1 MEDPSLFYTFQV
13 DAEGHMTNFFWRD
26 SRSKIDYDYF
36 GDVLILD
43 TTFKTDGYNMI
54 CAPFLGLNHHQ
65 QVVLFGCAFLL
76 DVSVESYTWLLGTF
90 IEAMGR
96 SLPKTIFIVEYY
108 GACP

>member
-1 MEDPSLFYTFQV
+1 
-13 DAEGHMTNFFWRD
+13 MTNFLWRD
-26 SRSKIDYDYF
+26 SKSKNDYDYF

-90 IEAMGR
+90 IETMGR
-96 SLPKTIFIVEYY
+96 NLPKSIFIVEYY

>member
-1 MEDPSLFYTFQV
+1 
-13 DAEGHMTNFFWRD
+13 
-26 SRSKIDYDYF
+26 
-36 GDVLILD
+36 
-43 TTFKTDGYNMI
+43 MI

-96 SLPKTIFIVEYY
+96 SLIWLCFLPKTIFIVEYY